1 MILAIKPN
9 NKNKNYFKKLN
20 NLSHLDLEKMTMIEF
35 MNKNKD
41 DFEVLTSYYLFDWNN
56 FKINLLLFVII
67 SFVIQFLVPFSDYF
81 NPLNN
86 QLNPGL
92 NLLLSIG
99 LTMLF
104 YLISAVKSYIL
115 FLIDLKKIG
124 EDGIVEKIIL
134 EIKDSP
140 NLFRFY
146 YLRFFPDYLVLFF
159 NTSVDWI
166 TASNL
171 FED

>member
-9 NKNKNYFKKLN
+9 SRNKNYFEKLN
-20 NLSHLDLEKMTMIEF
+20 SLSHLDLEKMTMIEF

-56 FKINLLLFVII
+56 FKINLFLFVIT
-67 SFVIQFLVPFSDYF
+67 SFIIQFLIPFSEYF

-86 QLNPGL
+86 KLNPGL
-92 NLLLSIG
+92 NLLLSVG

-104 YLISAVKSYIL
+104 YLISAVKSYTL

-124 EDGIVEKIIL
+124 EEGIVEKIIL
-134 EIKDSP
+134 EIKKSP

-146 YLRFFPDYLVLFF
+146 YFRFFPDYLFLFF
-159 NTSVDWI
+159 NNSVDWF

-171 FED
+171 FDD